1 MLKSTLYFSHAKQ
14 NARQLKKENTMQ
26 ILIQSSFGTSY
37 GWAWQIGKVD
47 ARGQTMVSVVSTDG
61 GNPHSVVFFPRSI
74 L

>member
-1 MLKSTLYFSHAKQ
+1 
-14 NARQLKKENTMQ
+14 MQ